1 MTINPTWRG
10 INPLGQGRGLSADAA
25 PVPRGE
31 ARRHAFL
38 EMTPGR
44 PSRSGFTLIE
54 LLVVIATV
62 AVLAGLLLPALG
74 RAKAQALAAKCLSNQ
89 RQLALGWMLY
99 SQDNQERLAPNTGMG
114 DWRLP
119 NWVGGYVGYGLT
131 KMTPAIPEESTNTWY
146 FSNPTPGRI
155 GPYVGGGAGVYK
167 CPADRSL
174 VLING
179 NTYPRV
185 RSYSLN
191 QVVGYADPQAWGP
204 PELGIAYKA
213 MGSFRSP
220 SGTLT
225 FIDSHEDSLY
235 HGLFWFPYQEEI
247 GFASL
252 PAFRHSRRGALTF
265 ADGRV
270 ELYRFKT
277 RQAQVPV
284 RYYAGSWYGLR
295 DNADVRWFKEHMN
308 DPE

>member
-1 MTINPTWRG
+1 
-10 INPLGQGRGLSADAA
+10 LSRNA
-25 PVPRGE
+25 
-31 ARRHAFL
+31 
-38 EMTPGR
+38 
-44 PSRSGFTLIE
+44 FTLIE
-54 LLVVIATV
+54 LLVVIAII

-119 NWVGGYVGYGLT
+119 NWVGGYVAYGPI

-179 NTYPRV
+179 NTFPRV

-191 QVVGYADPQAWGP
+191 QAIGYADPNEWAPTRG
-204 PELGIAYKA
+204 GIFYRA

-220 SGTLT
+220 SAIVT
-225 FIDSHEDSLY
+225 FIDDHEDSLWY
-235 HGLFWFPYQEEI
+235 GLFWFPYQEEI

-252 PAFRHSRRGALTF
+252 PAFRHNRRGAFTF
-265 ADGRV
+265 ADGHV

-277 RQAQVPV
+277 HQAQVPV
-284 RYYAGSWYGLR
+284 RHALRTGVYSLR